1 MIVIYK
7 RIVSIDDAKDFSKK
21 RLKIPNIF
29 WYLKVLEI
37 KDSVLY
43 LFKKIEIF
51 YQFKKDSL
59 TYNLWLFFGIVN
71 IQVLTIIISFYW
83 YFDIYFENL

>member
-43 LFKKIEIF
+43 LFKK
-51 YQFKKDSL
+51 
-59 TYNLWLFFGIVN
+59 NWN
-71 IQVLTIIISFYW
+71 ILPVQKG
-83 YFDIYFENL
+83 